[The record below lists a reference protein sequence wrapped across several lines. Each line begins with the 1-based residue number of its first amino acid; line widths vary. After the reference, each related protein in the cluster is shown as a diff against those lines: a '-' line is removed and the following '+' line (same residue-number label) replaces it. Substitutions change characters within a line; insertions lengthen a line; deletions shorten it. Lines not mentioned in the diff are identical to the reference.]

1 MQLGPASVCQFYP
14 SLRKATWRMSS
25 SITVKSERGQSFTT
39 IPERVARCVPRPEI
53 GQVAESLQG
62 KLFLL
67 SHPLEY
73 YRISRAIG
81 AQREQIH
88 AIRRVVA
95 WLEAKLAEHGIRA
108 QIGGRLKSI
117 PSIYRKMQRREM
129 PLDTIHDIRGVRI
142 IVEDQAACYEVLE
155 LVHQSL
161 EPVPGQFD
169 DYIRQPKSNGYQ
181 SLHTVVR
188 DREGKSFEVQIRTPA
203 MHRVAELGTAAHWR
217 YKEHDDLAEG
227 ESNGLPTTSSRV
239 PAAMPVGAVL
249 KKGS

>member
-1 MQLGPASVCQFYP
+1 
-14 SLRKATWRMSS
+14 MSS
-25 SITVKSERGQSFTT
+25 SATVEREPGQSLTT
-39 IPERVARCVPRPEI
+39 VLERSARLAHRPEI
-53 GQVAESLQG
+53 EQAAESLQG
-62 KLFLL
+62 KVFLL
-67 SHPLEY
+67 LHPLEY

-81 AQREQIH
+81 PQREQVH

-129 PLDTIHDIRGVRI
+129 SLDTVYDVRGVRI

-169 DYIRQPKSNGYQ
+169 DYIRQPKINGYQ
-181 SLHTVVR
+181 SLHTVVL

-217 YKEHDDLAEG
+217 YKGHDDLAEG
-227 ESNGLPTTSSRV
+227 APKGQPATSSRV
-239 PAAMPVGAVL
+239 PAAMPVGAGL